1 MAEKSGSHDVVVE
14 KQGQDDLLIVP
25 EGWKEPGFSKEDNPH
40 GMLEESSFAT
50 LFPKYRE
57 QYLRECWPLVKKKL
71 AEFGVRAVLD
81 VIEGSMTV
89 ATTRKTWDPFI
100 VIRARDL
107 IKLLAR
113 SVPYEQAV
121 RILDDDVFCDIIK
134 IGGMVRNKERF
145 VKRRQRLIG
154 PNGQTLKAVEL
165 LTQCYVLVQGNTV
178 AAIGTHKGLRDVR
191 KIVVDTMKNIH
202 PVYNI
207 KAMMIKR
214 ELAKDPVLKNE
225 SWDRFLPKFQHK
237 QLSKRKQPFKK
248 REKKEYTPFPPPQ
261 PQSKV
266 DQELATGEFF
276 MKEKEKKQ
284 RKRQQQQVREVEAK
298 KAQQE
303 RRNKAFIPPEEPA
316 HKVKAHSTSP
326 AESNSKVDVE
336 ALKRKINRS
345 EKKKLRANPASVEK
359 TGKIKVKGKMNM

>member
-1 MAEKSGSHDVVVE
+1 MAEKSGSRDVVE
-14 KQGQDDLLIVP
+14 KQEQNELLTVP

-89 ATTRKTWDPFI
+89 ATTRKTWDPFV

-121 RILDDDVFCDIIK
+121 RILEDDVFCDIIK
-134 IGGMVRNKERF
+134 IGGLVRNKERF

-178 AAIGTHKGLRDVR
+178 AAIGSHKGLRDVR

-248 REKKEYTPFPPPQ
+248 REKKAYTPFPPPQ
-261 PQSKV
+261 PESKV

-284 RKRQQQQVREVEAK
+284 RKKQQQRVREVEAK

-316 HKVKAHSTSP
+316 HKAHST
-326 AESNSKVDVE
+326 AGTEANSKVDVE
-336 ALKRKINRS
+336 ALKKKI
-345 EKKKLRANPASVEK
+345 KKSQKTKLGANPKSVQKTEK
-359 TGKIKVKGKMNM
+359 MKVKGN